1 MEIKELKSL
10 SAEAAIG
17 ETARNLILLTKKGFA
32 IPKSYLITFSSFEE
46 LQSANSKVA
55 SDLELALT
63 RIIDPKKQYVVCI
76 SKDTTDK
83 EILGKQLLQNTL
95 RGFKSIQNKIG
106 ELSRIKQKKTKYIQ
120 KPYILLSE
128 VPSFRFSGNAF
139 TRNPLNGADEI
150 MLEINAINSNCDE
163 VQFQQLIF
171 QKDKLVSN
179 LPESLLGDL
188 KTLEKIV
195 GEASQIQRVFK
206 SHFFLQW
213 ILHGDKVIWITAENL
228 RSLGGLKIYSNKI
241 AKDMLPGIILPLVWS
256 VNTPLLSN
264 SWKRLLTEL
273 TGEDRFDINKMTKSF
288 YYRAYFNMGLF
299 GDFFA
304 LFGMPRETLEI
315 MMLGEAHKGSR
326 PKMKMNMKLF
336 KYLPRLA
343 FFVLRNITITKKIR
357 VFLASQ
363 KRIIDSYKVDALNL
377 DAKETFTAIDKIIK
391 LNEECAYN
399 VIVVRLIRSFH
410 HTVLRSLLKR
420 KGIDKPIGFNIK
432 ELREVDPNHSLQN
445 LRRIYDLLT
454 PEVQR
459 GLENGSLSPQQLSQE
474 GFGSA
479 YSRFI
484 ESFGHMS
491 SSTVDMSKPQ
501 WQENPELVIE
511 MIKSSSL
518 PSLSRVYTPLKL
530 PLSLSGLILRNFYKN
545 FVEYE
550 QYSLR
555 VGFLY
560 SYGYS
565 LFRKYFLHLGQT
577 FHTKGYI
584 ANPHDIFYIT
594 FEEIQK
600 IVASG
605 ESSFNLKLL
614 VEERK
619 KEIMTYSDIEL
630 PEVIYGDTPPPPI
643 RKSAIIGRLR
653 GLPTS
658 RGYYEGRARVVVST
672 EDFGK
677 IRQGDILI
685 VPYSD
690 ASWTPL
696 FAKAGAVVSESGG
709 LLSHCSIVAREYGI
723 PAVVAVEK
731 ATRIADNALL
741 LVDGFT
747 GEVLIKQ

>member
-1 MEIKELKSL
+1 MEIKELKTL

-32 IPKSYLITFSSFEE
+32 IPKSYLITFSSCKE
-46 LQSANSKVA
+46 LQYTTSKGTD
-55 SDLELALT
+55 DLELELR
-63 RIIDPKKQYVVCI
+63 RIVDPEKQYFVCI
-76 SKDTTDK
+76 SKDRTDK
-83 EILGKQLLQNTL
+83 EKLGKHLLQNMHS
-95 RGFKSIQNKIG
+95 GFDSIQSKIE
-106 ELSRIKQKKTKYIQ
+106 ELSRLKQTKTTNIQ
-120 KPYILLSE
+120 TLPILLSE
-128 VPSFRFSGNAF
+128 VPPFRFSGNVF
-139 TRNPLNGADEI
+139 TINPLNGANETI
-150 MLEINAINSNCDE
+150 LELTAKKSDCKE

-171 QKDKLVSN
+171 KKGKLLSN
-179 LPESLLGDL
+179 LLENLLGDL

-195 GEASQIQRVFK
+195 SEASQIQRVFK
-206 SHFFLQW
+206 SPFFLQW
-213 ILHGDKVIWITAENL
+213 ILHGDKIIWITAENL
-228 RSLGGLKIYSNKI
+228 RSLEGLKIYSNKI

-256 VNTPLLSN
+256 VNTPLQSN

-315 MMLGEAHKGSR
+315 MMLGEAHKGSK
-326 PKMKMNMKLF
+326 PKMKMNMKVF
-336 KYLPRLA
+336 RYLPRLA
-343 FFVLRNITITKKIR
+343 FFVLKNITITKKIR
-357 VFLASQ
+357 AFLALQ
-363 KRIIDSYKVDALNL
+363 KQIIDSYKKERLDL
-377 DAKETFTAIDKIIK
+377 DAEKTFTAIIKIIE

-399 VIVVRLIRSFH
+399 VIIVRLIRSFH
-410 HTVLRSLLKR
+410 HTVLRSLLKK
-420 KGIDKPIGFNIK
+420 KGIDKIIGFNIK
-432 ELREVDPNHSLQN
+432 ELRDVDPNPSLQN
-445 LRRIYDLLT
+445 LRRMYDLLS

-459 GLENGSLSPQQLSQE
+459 DLENGSLLPQQLSQ
-474 GFGSA
+474 GSFGSA
-479 YSRFI
+479 YVRFI
-484 ESFGHMS
+484 DSFGHMS

-501 WQENPELVIE
+501 WQENHKLVIE

-518 PSLSRVYTPLKL
+518 PSLSTVDAPLKL
-530 PLSLSGLILRNFYKN
+530 PRFFSGFILRNFYNN

-550 QYSLR
+550 KYSLR

-560 SYGYS
+560 AYGYS
-565 LFRKYFLHLGQT
+565 LFRKYFLHLGRIFQ
-577 FHTKGYI
+577 TKGYI
-584 ANPHDIFYIT
+584 ADSNDIFYIT

-600 IVASG
+600 IVTSG

-619 KEIMTYSDIEL
+619 KQIQIYSDIEL

-643 RKSAIIGRLR
+643 RKSSIVRHLR

-658 RGYYEGRARVVVST
+658 RGYYEGRARIILST

-677 IRQGDILI
+677 IRQGDVLI

-731 ATRIADNALL
+731 ATRIKDNSRL